1 MLRAAG
7 ARPPTAA
14 ELAAHEARNTYRHR
28 DARPAEYNARPFEAV
43 PEPDHDA
50 SEMLAADV

>member
-50 SEMLAADV
+50 SEMLAADE